1 MTELLVK
8 SLRFRNFLS
17 YGDYV
22 TQIEELDE
30 LGPALI
36 IGEIADDADEEQ
48 RTRSNGAGKS
58 NVVEAIIW
66 CLFGRTNFKDRPA
79 DRVINWY
86 TGQDCYVEIELC
98 DGTTIRRTR
107 NMGGKHSDLL
117 VRRPDG
123 KDISSGTN
131 PKAQEQLQ
139 KDYDLDFDIFTS
151 SVFFGQ
157 FGKPFLELSDPKRRK
172 ALENLLHL
180 SHIGVRAEV
189 AKGKYGATETEQDKL
204 RTKIGSLETESDRT
218 TKQIERNRDSES
230 NFEVKREERVRKV
243 KAEIDSIEE
252 RYAKRA
258 QRISEKITEI
268 DQEIAEIPDIDVA
281 ALKKRWDMIAK
292 VKAALDEK
300 KQAKR
305 KKEVA
310 ERVAETDIVR
320 IGKEIKKWEDKAGEI
335 CPECKQEVMRSHV
348 MNMTDPQATELEAA
362 QQKFAETKSAIKKLD
377 ALIEG
382 AEKKIEEATPDQT
395 VKDAQRVMDGKK
407 RLAKEKK
414 ELEQE
419 SGKLIGE
426 RDKQIEAK
434 KKDVEEVRNEQN
446 PYGAIIQGLQDDLKK
461 IASEVEGFRKQISQ
475 IDTLLKHMQYVRSA
489 YHDKKKIKAFLLSD
503 RIPFLNER
511 IAYYF
516 DAFGLDFELEFDS
529 YLQKK
534 LSNWDYEF
542 KSGGERKRI
551 DLSVMFALHDLHEAI
566 YGSQCNLLVFDE
578 VDGRLDES
586 GVYSFLNVL
595 FSNFVKEQRPILVV
609 SHKDE
614 MRDAF
619 PTKICVSKRGR
630 FSYIEEIR

>member
-8 SLRFRNFLS
+8 ALEWRNFLS

-22 TQIEELDE
+22 TRIDDLHE

-36 IGEIADDADEEQ
+36 VGEIEGAEEE

-86 TGQDCYVEIELC
+86 TGQDCYVELELI

-107 NMGGKHSDLL
+107 NMGGHSDLL
-117 VRRPDG
+117 VRRPNG
-123 KDISSGTN
+123 EDISSGTN

-139 KDYDLDFDIFTS
+139 RDYDLDFDIFTS

-157 FGKPFLELSDPKRRK
+157 FGKPFLELTDPKRRK

-189 AKGKYGATETEQDKL
+189 AKTKYGSTETEQDKL
-204 RTKIGSLETESDRT
+204 RTKIGSLETEADRIT
-218 TKQIERNRDSES
+218 RQVERNRDSES

-243 KAEIDSIEE
+243 KAEIAEIEE
-252 RYAKRA
+252 RYAQKA
-258 QRISEKITEI
+258 TRIKQKIIGI
-268 DQEIAEIPDIDVA
+268 DQEIADIPDIDIP
-281 ALKKRWDMIAK
+281 ALEKRWEMIKK
-292 VKAALDEK
+292 VEAAIDEK
-300 KQAKR
+300 KEAKR

-310 ERVAETDIVR
+310 ERVAETDVVR
-320 IGKEIKKWEDKAGEI
+320 IGKEIKKWEDRSGKV
-335 CPECKQEVMRSHV
+335 CPECKQEIQSTHV
-348 MNMTDPQATELEAA
+348 KSMTDPQATELQEA
-362 QQKFAETKSAIKKLD
+362 QKKFAEAKNEIKRLND
-377 ALIEG
+377 LIKD
-382 AEKKIEEATPDQT
+382 AEKKIDEATPDQT
-395 VKDAQRVMDGKK
+395 VRDAQRVMDGKK
-407 RLAKEKK
+407 RLAREKR

-419 SGKLIGE
+419 EGKLVGE

-434 KKDVEEVRNEQN
+434 KKDIQEVKNEQN
-446 PYGAIIQGLQDDLKK
+446 PYGAIIQGLQDDLKR
-461 IASEVEGFRKQISQ
+461 INEEAEGFKKQISQ
-475 IDTLLKHMQYVRSA
+475 IDILLRHMQYVRSA

-619 PTKICVSKRGR
+619 PTKISVSKRGR